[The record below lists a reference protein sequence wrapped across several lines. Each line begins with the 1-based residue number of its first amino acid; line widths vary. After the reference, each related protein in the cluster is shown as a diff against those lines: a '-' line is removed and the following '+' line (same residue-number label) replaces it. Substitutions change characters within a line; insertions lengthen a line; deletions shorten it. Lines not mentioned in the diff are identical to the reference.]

1 MPIAILAFFIKANVF
16 IIMMKKSTSTMIDDI
31 REYLKQEN
39 LYKSKD
45 EMTLTILGN
54 TFEQYTAA
62 CAAVKKMG
70 TVLKTLDF
78 NENEQFKINPYV
90 NVQLELQKQLF
101 KLIDSLYLNPK
112 ARQSIKTAKP
122 VKKNTTPFEK
132 MMQKVS

>member
-1 MPIAILAFFIKANVF
+1 
-16 IIMMKKSTSTMIDDI
+16 MMKRSTSILIDDI
-31 REYLKQEN
+31 REYLKSEN

-54 TFEQYTAA
+54 TYEQYIQS
-62 CAAVKKMG
+62 CAVVKKMG
-70 TVLKTLDF
+70 MVLEQPDF
-78 NENEQFKINPYV
+78 NENIQYKINPYV

-122 VKKNTTPFEK
+122 AKKTTTPFQR
-132 MMQKVS
+132 MMETI